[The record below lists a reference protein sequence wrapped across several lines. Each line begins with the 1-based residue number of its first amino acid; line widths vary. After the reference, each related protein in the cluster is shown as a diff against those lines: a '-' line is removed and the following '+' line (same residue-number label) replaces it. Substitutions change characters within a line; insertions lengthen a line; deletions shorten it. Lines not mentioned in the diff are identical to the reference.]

1 MTSVPRPE
9 PGELLLSDGSSV
21 AAAVSEVVAVGVVFI
36 VLAHVAVG
44 VFDIEAMMPS
54 FLTGPERAVGATFMV
69 GAAVQISLVLI
80 LSLLFTDLRRAVG
93 NSVKFGTIPG
103 WSVAVMAAAIHAAT
117 IAVFFLDEPGRIFE
131 QSSRNLL
138 LSVAP
143 AVDGWSQEVLFRGY
157 VIYRLARGGLP
168 VAVQIGVSAHY
179 LRRFTSD
186 TSARTSGQYS
196 GQCSVPPY
204 WEGSSLGL
212 SCWLGAHY
220 YRWFSVTPSWSPSF
234 SPGWRSRR
242 CASDLDARVP

>member
-1 MTSVPRPE
+1 MTSVPPPE
-9 PGELLLSDGSSV
+9 PGELLLSDGSAV

-69 GAAVQISLVLI
+69 GAAVQMSLVLI
-80 LSLLFTDLRRAVG
+80 LSLLFTDLRQAVG

-103 WSVAVMAAAIHAAT
+103 WSVAVMAASIHAAT

-131 QSSRNLL
+131 QSSRNAL
-138 LSVAP
+138 LSLAP

-168 VAVQIGVSAHY
+168 VAVQIGVSALLFAAIHVGY
-179 LRRFTSD
+179 IGSD
-186 TSARTSGQYS
+186 FWTIFWPMFGTAVLGGFFAWSVLLARGALLPVVLCHAVLVAIVQ
-196 GQCSVPPY
+196 P
-204 WEGSSLGL
+204 WLAL
-212 SCWLGAHY
+212 S
-220 YRWFSVTPSWSPSF
+220 
-234 SPGWRSRR
+234 
-242 CASDLDARVP
+242 